1 MTAPISSMIVPALD
15 NAVKSL
21 LSRAGVENPDGDAR
35 EILCAVLECDR
46 TQLILR
52 QDDIPEGLCN
62 KAIAMA
68 RRRSSGEP
76 IQYILGSWSF
86 MGRDYKVGEGVLIPR
101 DDTEVVVTEALK
113 LSENTPDPVIVDL
126 CAGSGIIAITL
137 AKELPNAT
145 VYAVEKSDAAFSYL
159 TENITLNQA
168 KVNAIHADLQNCVSD
183 FKDGSLDMIVSNP
196 PYIRSAEIADLQQE
210 VQYEPRLALDGGED
224 GYDFYKMI
232 ITLWTPKLKKGGAIA
247 FEIGE
252 GQFDTIAAMLK
263 TAGYTA
269 ISGVP
274 DIQNITR
281 AVTAKKGSLS

>member
-21 LSRAGVENPDGDAR
+21 LSRAGVENPDGDTR

-52 QDDIPEGLCN
+52 EDDIPEGLCN

-86 MGRDYKVGEGVLIPR
+86 MGRDYKVGGGVLIPR

-113 LSENTPDPVIVDL
+113 LSENTPEPVIVDL
-126 CAGSGIIAITL
+126 CAGSGIIAVTL

-159 TENITLNQA
+159 TENITLNHA

-232 ITLWTPKLKKGGAIA
+232 ITLWTPKLKKDGAIA

>member
-21 LSRAGVENPDGDAR
+21 LMRAGVENPTGDTK

-46 TQLILR
+46 AQLLLR
-52 QDDIPEGLCN
+52 EVEVPDPLCE

-68 RRRSSGEP
+68 HRRASGEP

-113 LSENTPDPVIVDL
+113 LCESTLDPVIVDL

-145 VYAVEKSDAAFSYL
+145 VYAVEKSDTAFPYL
-159 TENITLNQA
+159 TENIRHNQA
-168 KVNAIHADLQNCVSD
+168 IIHAIHADLQDCVSD

-196 PYIRSAEIADLQQE
+196 PYIRSAEIADLQHE

-232 ITLWTPKLKKGGAIA
+232 ISLWTPKLKNGGSIA

-252 GQFDTIAAMLK
+252 GQFDTIALMLK
-263 TAGYTA
+263 DAGYTA
-269 ISGVP
+269 INGTP

-281 AVTAKKGSLS
+281 AITARYKW

>member
-21 LSRAGVENPDGDAR
+21 LMRAGVENPTGDTK

-46 TQLILR
+46 AQLLLR
-52 QDDIPEGLCN
+52 EVEVPDPLCE

-68 RRRSSGEP
+68 HRRASGEP

-113 LSENTPDPVIVDL
+113 LCESTLDPVIVDL

-145 VYAVEKSDAAFSYL
+145 VYAVEKSDTAFPYL
-159 TENITLNQA
+159 TENIRHNQA
-168 KVNAIHADLQNCVSD
+168 IIHAIHADLQDCVSD

-232 ITLWTPKLKKGGAIA
+232 ITLWTPKLKMGGAIA

-252 GQFDTIAAMLK
+252 GQFDAIAEMLK
-263 TAGYTA
+263 NAGYA
-269 ISGVP
+269 DISGTP

>member
-21 LSRAGVENPDGDAR
+21 LMRAGVENPDGDAR

-46 TQLILR
+46 TQRILR
-52 QDDIPEGLCN
+52 EEDVPEQLCE

-68 RRRSSGEP
+68 RRRVSGEP

-86 MGRDYKVGEGVLIPR
+86 MGRDYTVGEGVLIPR

-113 LSENTPDPVIVDL
+113 LCESIPHPVIVDL

-137 AKELPNAT
+137 AKELPSAT
-145 VYAVEKSDAAFSYL
+145 VYAVEKSDIAFSYL
-159 TENITLNQA
+159 TENIALNQA
-168 KVNAIHADLQNCVSD
+168 KVNAIHADLQNCVND
-183 FKDGSLDMIVSNP
+183 FEDGSLDMIASNP
-196 PYIRSAEIADLQQE
+196 PYIRSSEIAELQQE

-232 ITLWTPKLKKGGAIA
+232 ISLWSPKLKKGGAVA

-252 GQFDTIAAMLK
+252 GQFDTVAGMLK
-263 TAGYTA
+263 NTGYTTV
-269 ISGVP
+269 SGTP

-281 AVTAKKGSLS
+281 AITAKKEHAL

>member
-52 QDDIPEGLCN
+52 QDDIPEELCD

-86 MGRDYKVGEGVLIPR
+86 MGRDYKVGGGVLIPR

-113 LSENTPDPVIVDL
+113 LPGNTPDPVIVDL
-126 CAGSGIIAITL
+126 CTGSGIIAITL
-137 AKELPNAT
+137 AKELPNAA

-159 TENITLNQA
+159 MENITLNQA
-168 KVNAIHADLQNCVSD
+168 KVNAIHADLQNCVSNFAD
-183 FKDGSLDMIVSNP
+183 NSLDMIVSNP

-252 GQFDTIAAMLK
+252 GQFDTVADMLK
-263 TAGYTA
+263 NAGYTDINSA
-269 ISGVP
+269 P

-281 AVTAKKGSLS
+281 AVTAIKGSLW

>member
-52 QDDIPEGLCN
+52 QDDIPEGLCD

-68 RRRSSGEP
+68 RRRISGEP
-76 IQYILGSWSF
+76 LQYILGSWSF
-86 MGRDYKVGEGVLIPR
+86 MGRNYKVGEGVLIPR

-113 LSENTPDPVIVDL
+113 LSEDTPEPVIVDL
-126 CAGSGIIAITL
+126 CAGSGIIAVTL

-168 KVNAIHADLQNCVSD
+168 KVNAIHADLQDCVSD

-263 TAGYTA
+263 NAGYTA
-269 ISGVP
+269 ISGTP

-281 AVTAKKGSLS
+281 AVTAKKGSFS